1 MLLTV
6 GVIAISKET
15 ILPLIDDVKGH
26 VLTTITLKCL
36 RNLLNILIAKTS
48 IIKVVAVV
56 LMAYSLAL
64 NIL

>member
-15 ILPLIDDVKGH
+15 ILPLIDDVKRH

-48 IIKVVAVV
+48 ITKVVAVV

>member
-26 VLTTITLKCL
+26 VLITVTLKCL
-36 RNLLNILIAKTS
+36 RNLLNILIARTS
-48 IIKVVAVV
+48 ITKVVAVV